1 MGLTQFFF
9 TWHGYLWGFDPLNPH
24 KRFTQSKRESIAY
37 FHFSKPKEDQIRER
51 GREGSNRM
59 QMMCL
64 KNVSMIF
71 VLWET
76 RGQGS
81 RWREW
86 STIPRAGPAQI
97 ITTVKVTRVGI
108 RSKPVSWFFM
118 VCIPHKAPNVNAIC
132 NPMHKM

>member
-1 MGLTQFFF
+1 
-9 TWHGYLWGFDPLNPH
+9 
-24 KRFTQSKRESIAY
+24 
-37 FHFSKPKEDQIRER
+37 
-51 GREGSNRM
+51 
-59 QMMCL
+59 MMCL

-118 VCIPHKAPNVNAIC
+118 VCIPHKTPNVNAIC
-132 NPMHKM
+132 NPMHKMSLQSRTGNWRYKQFLIIITLIEMMETTIYGRIMMIYAFHLCCSAFHWFNHWIIGSWDF